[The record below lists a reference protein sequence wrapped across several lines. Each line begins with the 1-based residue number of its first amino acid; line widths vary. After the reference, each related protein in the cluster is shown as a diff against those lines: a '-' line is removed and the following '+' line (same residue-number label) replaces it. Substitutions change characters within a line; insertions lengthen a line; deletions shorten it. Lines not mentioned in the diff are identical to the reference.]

1 MVKLNKKQLSE
12 AIKSQLGEK
21 DGLNEV
27 FKMTIEGLMLLE
39 REEVVQK
46 DSNNKS
52 NGYRTKNSLG
62 FGSGFRLSVPRDR
75 LGVFQPYMLE
85 LLKEDE
91 NRIKEACFELY
102 SKGLTTKDVG
112 SIIEKLYGKTYSES
126 SITNITKGYYRVMEH
141 WRNRKLEHNWAV
153 I

>member
-46 DSNNKS
+46 D
-52 NGYRTKNSLG
+52 
-62 FGSGFRLSVPRDR
+62 
-75 LGVFQPYMLE
+75 
-85 LLKEDE
+85 
-91 NRIKEACFELY
+91 
-102 SKGLTTKDVG
+102 
-112 SIIEKLYGKTYSES
+112 
-126 SITNITKGYYRVMEH
+126 
-141 WRNRKLEHNWAV
+141 
-153 I
+153 